1 MNCCIA
7 CGKKFP
13 EEALFVLKDAPASAQ
28 DIPDAV
34 EVLEDKGISDSAL
47 TIWIYPKRFRLR

>member
-7 CGKKFP
+7 CGSKLPK
-13 EEALFVLKDAPASAQ
+13 EALFVLNDAPASAQ

-34 EVLEDKGISDSAL
+34 EVLEDKGVTL
-47 TIWIYPKRFRLR
+47 G